1 MKTTQLL
8 CRAALSIVALA
19 ILTGCESANV
29 NAPAVPRAPA
39 TPTPAPTPSMLYVAS
54 SNTGSG
60 LDGAILGFSLK
71 TSGNVAPAV
80 NISGSN
86 TQLQHPTGLA
96 IDAKGQFYVSNLMGT
111 AIYIY
116 AAGANGNVAPIAS
129 ISGSNTTLKSIQD
142 IALDS
147 NGNLWVSDYVVPA
160 IDEFAAGQSGN
171 IAPIRT
177 ISGAATQFAFPY
189 SVSID
194 AGGQIY
200 VGDLKGVWVF
210 PAGANGNVAPSRSI
224 TSANLTDFA
233 VAKSC
238 ASGSLAVAEVPD
250 GTALQF
256 PADANG
262 STAPSA
268 VVTGSSTGLTNAQ
281 GIACDRLG
289 NIFVADSPSW
299 SEGSLYE
306 FAAGATGNVAP
317 VWSVS
322 GSNTL
327 LEDPFA
333 VVLR

>member
-1 MKTTQLL
+1 MRTTQLL
-8 CRAALSIVALA
+8 CRAALSIVVLA
-19 ILTGCESANV
+19 VLTGCDSAGV
-29 NAPAVPRAPA
+29 TAPAVAP

-71 TSGNVAPAV
+71 TSGNVAPVV

-86 TQLQHPTGLA
+86 TQLKHPTGLA

-129 ISGSNTTLKSIQD
+129 ISGSNTTLTSIQD
-142 IALDS
+142 ISLDS
-147 NGNLWVSDYVVPA
+147 SGNLWVSDYLVPA
-160 IDEFAAGQSGN
+160 IDEFAAGQTGN
-171 IAPIRT
+171 IAPIRR
-177 ISGAATQFAFPY
+177 ISGTATQFAFPY
-189 SVSID
+189 SVSVD
-194 AGGQIY
+194 AAGDVY
-200 VGDLKGVWVF
+200 VGDLKDVWVF
-210 PAGANGNVAPSRSI
+210 PPGANGNVAPSRSI
-224 TSANLTDFA
+224 TSSGLTDFA

-238 ASGSLAVAEVPD
+238 ASGSLAVAEAPD
-250 GTALQF
+250 GTALEF
-256 PADANG
+256 PANANG
-262 STAPSA
+262 STTPSA

-299 SEGSLYE
+299 NDGSLYE

-327 LEDPFA
+327 LADPFA
-333 VVLR
+333 VVLH